1 MLTEPDFQ
9 IKKYLPTLNNWSIL
23 VASSASTIDLRRQ
36 NRHLVLRAIAEH
48 GAVSRTVIAET
59 VRLTNAAVSRIVREL
74 VEARLLT
81 EYPATG
87 KRRQAGRPQIRLGL
101 ADDGAFVLGM
111 SITLNQK
118 EVVLATCRGEVVAR
132 RDCAG
137 LPLDRPEPALAALA
151 QAAVELMAASGRD
164 RQRILGGAA
173 LIAGRVDP
181 ATGRLRAGGPLGWG
195 AVDAA
200 DTLTRL
206 TGVPFVAE
214 GRAAALLQ
222 AEARQGCAAGLRD
235 VLLVNVGLRIGSALM
250 LDGAPVR
257 GAANEAGQLAE
268 FPSCGATLDDLA
280 SGLAIL
286 RRLDGLGLTEST
298 GPADD
303 GRRLRDVAE
312 PGRGL
317 PAEARSVLAEAGVE
331 LGRVLRLLAT
341 VLKPQ
346 AVLLAGQV
354 GRHPGYVAGVGRA
367 AADPALPGRAFD
379 TQVSA
384 LTTAQSTVWLAL
396 DRHLFHERFDL
407 GRLAPDR
414 AASGATA
421 AA

>member
-1 MLTEPDFQ
+1 M
-9 IKKYLPTLNNWSIL
+9 
-23 VASSASTIDLRRQ
+23 ASLASTTDLRRQ

-87 KRRQAGRPQIRLGL
+87 KRRHAGRPRIRLGL

-111 SITLNQK
+111 AITLNQK

-151 QAAVELMAASGRD
+151 RAASDLIADWGKD
-164 RQRILGGAA
+164 PARILGGAA

-181 ATGRLRAGGPLGWG
+181 ATGELRSGGPLGWQ
-195 AVDAA
+195 AVKAA
-200 DTLTRL
+200 DSLTRL
-206 TGVPFVAE
+206 TGLPFVAE

-222 AEARQGCAAGLRD
+222 AEARQGCAAGMRD
-235 VLLVNVGLRIGSALM
+235 VLLVNVGLRLGSALM

-257 GAANEAGQLAE
+257 GAANEAGQLAG
-268 FPSCGATLDDLA
+268 FPSAGATLDDTA
-280 SGLAIL
+280 SGLAVL
-286 RRLDGLGLTEST
+286 RRLDGLGLTESAR
-298 GPADD
+298 PADD
-303 GRRLRDVAE
+303 GRRLRAVAGT
-312 PGRGL
+312 GRAL
-317 PAEARSVLAEAGVE
+317 PAEARTVLAEAGAE
-331 LGRVLRLLAT
+331 LGRALRLLAT

-354 GRHPGYVAGVGRA
+354 GRHPDYVAGVRRA
-367 AADPALPGRAFD
+367 AADNALPGRSFE
-379 TQVSA
+379 TEVSV
-384 LTTAQSTVWLAL
+384 LTTAQSAVRLAL
-396 DRHLFHERFDL
+396 DRHLFHERLDL
-407 GRLAPDR
+407 GRLAPER
-414 AASGATA
+414 AGGGALA

>member
-1 MLTEPDFQ
+1 M
-9 IKKYLPTLNNWSIL
+9 
-23 VASSASTIDLRRQ
+23 ASSASTIDLRRQ

-81 EYPATG
+81 EYPETG
-87 KRRQAGRPQIRLGL
+87 KRRQAGRPPIRLGL
-101 ADDGAFVLGM
+101 ADDGAFALGM
-111 SITLNQK
+111 AITLNQK
-118 EVVLATCRGEVVAR
+118 EVVLATCRGDVIGR
-132 RDCAG
+132 RDCAD
-137 LPLDRPEPALAALA
+137 LRLDRPEPALAALA
-151 QAAVELMAASGRD
+151 QAAVELVGDSGKDPARL
-164 RQRILGGAA
+164 LGGAA

-181 ATGRLRAGGPLGWG
+181 ATGRLRAGGPLGWR

-200 DTLTRL
+200 GTLTRL

-222 AEARQGCAAGLRD
+222 AEARQGCADGLRD
-235 VLLVNVGLRIGSALM
+235 VLLVNVGLRLGSALM

-257 GAANEAGQLAE
+257 GAANEAGQLAG
-268 FPSCGATLDDLA
+268 FPSGGATLDDTA

-286 RRLDGLGLTEST
+286 RRLDSLGLTKSAGRE
-298 GPADD
+298 DD
-303 GRRLRDVAE
+303 GQRLRSIAE
-312 PGRGL
+312 PGRTL
-317 PAEARSVLAEAGVE
+317 PADARNVIEICGAE
-331 LGRVLRLLAT
+331 LGKALRLLAT

-354 GRHPGYVAGVGRA
+354 GRHPDYVAGVQRV
-367 AADPALPGRAFD
+367 AADAALPGRTFE
-379 TQVSA
+379 TRVSA
-384 LTTAQSTVWLAL
+384 LTTAHSAVWLAL

-407 GRLAPDR
+407 GRLAPER
-414 AASGATA
+414 AADAAPA

>member
-1 MLTEPDFQ
+1 L
-9 IKKYLPTLNNWSIL
+9 
-23 VASSASTIDLRRQ
+23 ASSASIADLRRQ

-87 KRRQAGRPQIRLGL
+87 KRRQAGRPRVRLGF

-111 SITLNQK
+111 AITLNQK
-118 EVVLATCRGEVVAR
+118 EVVLATCRGDVVAR
-132 RDCAG
+132 RDCSDV
-137 LPLDRPEPALAALA
+137 PLDRPEPALAALA
-151 QAAVELMAASGRD
+151 QAAVELIAESGRD
-164 RQRILGGAA
+164 PTRILGGAA

-181 ATGRLRAGGPLGWG
+181 ATGGLRSGGPLGWRT
-195 AVDAA
+195 VDAA
-200 DTLTRL
+200 GILARL

-235 VLLVNVGLRIGSALM
+235 VLLVNVGLRLGSALM
-250 LDGAPVR
+250 LDGALVR
-257 GAANEAGQLAE
+257 GAANEAGQLAG
-268 FPSCGATLDDLA
+268 FPSAGATLDDTA

-286 RRLDGLGLTEST
+286 RRLDSMGLTKSA
-298 GPADD
+298 GPEDD
-303 GRRLRDVAE
+303 GQRLRGIAE
-312 PGRGL
+312 PGRNL
-317 PAEARSVLAEAGVE
+317 PADARSVIEMCGAE
-331 LGRVLRLLAT
+331 LGKALRLLAT

-354 GRHPGYVAGVGRA
+354 GRHPDYVAGVRRI
-367 AADPALPGRAFD
+367 AADAVLPGRTFD
-379 TQVSA
+379 TRVSA
-384 LTTAQSTVWLAL
+384 LTTAHSAVWLAL

-407 GRLAPDR
+407 GRLAPER
-414 AASGATA
+414 AADAAPA

>member
-1 MLTEPDFQ
+1 MASPAA
-9 IKKYLPTLNNWSIL
+9 SL
-23 VASSASTIDLRRQ
+23 VASSASTSDLRRQ
-36 NRHLVLRAIAEH
+36 NRHLVLRAVAEH

-87 KRRQAGRPQIRLGL
+87 KRRRAGRPQIRLGL
-101 ADDGAFVLGM
+101 ADNGAFVLGVA
-111 SITLNQK
+111 ITLNQK
-118 EVVLATCRGEVVAR
+118 EVVLATCRGEIVAR

-137 LPLDRPEPALAALA
+137 LPLDSPEPALAAMA
-151 QAAVELMAASGRD
+151 QAAVELIAESGRD
-164 RQRILGGAA
+164 RRRILGGAA

-181 ATGRLRAGGPLGWG
+181 ATGELRAGGPLGWRP
-195 AVDAA
+195 VDAA
-200 DTLTRL
+200 GTLARL
-206 TGVPFVAE
+206 TGVPFVPE

-235 VLLVNVGLRIGSALM
+235 VLLVNVGLRLGSALM

-257 GAANEAGQLAE
+257 GAANEAGQLAG
-268 FPSCGATLDDLA
+268 FPSDGATLDDTA

-286 RRLDGLGLTEST
+286 RRLDDLGLAKSA

-303 GRRLRDVAE
+303 GRRLRDIAE
-312 PGRGL
+312 PGRTLSAG
-317 PAEARSVLAEAGVE
+317 ARTVLAESGAE
-331 LGRVLRLLAT
+331 LGKALRLLAT

-354 GRHPGYVAGVGRA
+354 GRHPDYVAGVRRA
-367 AADPALPGRAFD
+367 ASDPALPGRPFE
-379 TQVSA
+379 TEVSA
-384 LTTAQSTVWLAL
+384 LTTAQSAVWLAL

-407 GRLAPDR
+407 DRLAPER
-414 AASGATA
+414 AAGGALA
-421 AA
+421 A